1 MRLLGAAEVIQEGLG
16 IELQGFEQEIHAAA
30 ACVAEA
36 ALTHEEFKRLFELG
50 RTMTSDEVIA
60 LIGLDENSVDPAL
73 PVTRPQRPN
82 ASTRRWSRYLWSS
95 S

>member
-30 ACVAEA
+30 ASVAEA
-36 ALTHEEFKRLFELG
+36 ALTHEEFKRLFEFG

-60 LIGLDENSVDPAL
+60 LIGLDPRDEAP
-73 PVTRPQRPN
+73 PRPTR
-82 ASTRRWSRYLWSS
+82 S
-95 S
+95 